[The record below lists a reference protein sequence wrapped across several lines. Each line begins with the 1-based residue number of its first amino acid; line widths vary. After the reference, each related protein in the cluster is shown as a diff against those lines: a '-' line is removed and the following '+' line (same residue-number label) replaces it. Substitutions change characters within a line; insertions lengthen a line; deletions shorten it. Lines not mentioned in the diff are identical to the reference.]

1 MNDRSLFL
9 LCGHTMKEIK
19 LVNDTSLITEVLDSM
34 VCEKSEIVWIV
45 PFCAEL
51 QEQIIDDIF
60 SRYPVSNN

>member
-1 MNDRSLFL
+1 
-9 LCGHTMKEIK
+9 MKEIK
-19 LVNDTSLITEVLDSM
+19 LVNDTSLITEVLNSM

-51 QEQIIDDIF
+51 QEQIVDDIF